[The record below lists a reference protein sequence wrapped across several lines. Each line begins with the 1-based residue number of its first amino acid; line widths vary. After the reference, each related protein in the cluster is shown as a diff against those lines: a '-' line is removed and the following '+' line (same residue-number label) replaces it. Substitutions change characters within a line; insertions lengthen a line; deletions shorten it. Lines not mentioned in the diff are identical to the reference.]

1 MRFNVE
7 KLPGGPRRCN
17 AKLLLTKQ
25 TEYWHAL
32 KRGLTRGKKTIIIL
46 LYKTLVWP
54 HLEYAVQFW
63 APVLRK
69 DVLEMERVQ
78 RRATKPTTVWRIY

>member
-1 MRFNVE
+1 MA
-7 KLPGGPRRCN
+7 CN

-32 KRGLTRGKKTIIIL
+32 KRGSTPEIIL
-46 LYKTLVWP
+46 PRYKTLVRP

-69 DVLEMERVQ
+69 DVLEMEQRQ
-78 RRATKPTTVWRIY
+78 RRATKLIKGLEDGCEH